1 MNLGQ
6 RSRNKIIVLT
16 EEPENLIFLDLG
28 AALSLALQNIQDKK
42 DISHLALHEL
52 ELLFSQH
59 TLQMDDQTYY
69 LALKNIGILFE
80 KELNLDIPKIVDR
93 FSQNNILFIKWE
105 GIIEKGNLFF
115 LTREKGIKLN
125 MNNLS
130 YTTI

>member
-28 AALSLALQNIQDKK
+28 AAISLALQNIQDKK
-42 DISHLALHEL
+42 DISNLALHKL

-115 LTREKGIKLN
+115 LTKEKGIKLN
-125 MNNLS
+125 INNLS